1 MKLTVILLVAFQM
14 SVYASA
20 FSQTK
25 VSLNLKDATIEEFI
39 SMMKVQTE
47 TQFLYKGKIY
57 RKVELADC
65 GNDFS
70 DTL

>member
-47 TQFLYKGKIY
+47 TQFRTMPL
-57 RKVELADC
+57 
-65 GNDFS
+65 
-70 DTL
+70 